1 MSAEQQQPE
10 SEEPKKPKKPRKPP
24 YWQRPEYIKGIMTS
38 LNQRAADGNKEA
50 LARLEGLLA
59 RHPWLLDDVNG
70 LTTDTLEAWLR
81 RAAWNDPL
89 RARAYQKEVEGLKA
103 ELLGEAP
110 TAIERLLVDHVV
122 ISFVALKHAELY
134 DSTAQGTEPTAAY
147 KLKRLSACQKRFT
160 TAMRWLLTVRGT
172 MAKGF
177 SPPKLKV
184 FESRPSA

>member
-10 SEEPKKPKKPRKPP
+10 PEKPKKPKKIP
-24 YWQRPEYIKGIMTS
+24 YWQTPRYLKETLAS
-38 LNQRAADGNKEA
+38 LNQRAAEGNKEA
-50 LARLEGLLA
+50 LTHLDGLLA
-59 RHPWLLDDVNG
+59 RHPWLMDDVNG
-70 LTTDTLEAWLR
+70 LTADALEVWLR
-81 RAAWNDPL
+81 KAAWNDPL

-110 TAIERLLVDHVV
+110 TAIERLLVDHVLV
-122 ISFVALKHAELY
+122 SFVALKHAELY

-160 TAMRWLLTVRGT
+160 TAMRWLLTVRGA
-172 MAKGF
+172 MARGF
-177 SPPKLKV
+177 APPPKLKV